1 MFCSQCGQSN
11 IENAKFC
18 SSCGSKLENFDESQ
32 SAFQQPTKNDN
43 EILTGDK
50 EKQLRLWNPN
60 AAINWSLLLTPV
72 FGSYLQMKNWQEIGS
87 TTEANNAKY
96 WLVGTI
102 IFILFLNLG
111 TPFIWDD
118 PYQLQTYPKSLG
130 ILYIIVWYFAF
141 AKSQSDFVKKHLHS
155 NYQKKSWGIPLI
167 IASIILISSFTILMA
182 TSSTIIDAKYK
193 SSALNNQKKPWEMD
207 RDQTNNQEQSKQNTN
222 TENRFEKYG
231 QESNSSNL
239 FSDPNYGKEIKT
251 VEQAHYDAILKVHPD
266 AYEIAKQTKFYD
278 WINAQP
284 ADWKNYYSNVIE
296 SGTTDQVIELLNDYK
311 NNLVH

>member
-18 SSCGSKLENFDESQ
+18 SNCGSKLENFDESQ
-32 SAFQQPTKNDN
+32 GAFRQPTKNDN
-43 EILTGDK
+43 ELLTGHK
-50 EKQLRLWNPN
+50 KKQPRLWNPN

-141 AKSQSDFVKKHLHS
+141 AKSQSDFVKKHMHN

-167 IASIILISSFTILMA
+167 IASIILIFSFTILMA
-182 TSSTIIDAKYK
+182 ISSTIVDAKYK
-193 SSALNNQKKPWEMD
+193 NSVLDNQKKPWEQNWD
-207 RDQTNNQEQSKQNTN
+207 YSNKTPTQTQVPDGQNQTLSPEEQLH
-222 TENRFEKYG
+222 Y
-231 QESNSSNL
+231 NS
-239 FSDPNYGKEIKT
+239 
-251 VEQAHYDAILKVHPD
+251 ILAAHPD
-266 AYEIAKQTKFYD
+266 AHEIAKQIEFEN
-278 WINAQP
+278 WINSHSPEWQKYYDDV
-284 ADWKNYYSNVIE
+284 AD
-296 SGTTDQVIELLNDYK
+296 SGTADQVIQMMSDYK
-311 NNLVH
+311 ENIIH